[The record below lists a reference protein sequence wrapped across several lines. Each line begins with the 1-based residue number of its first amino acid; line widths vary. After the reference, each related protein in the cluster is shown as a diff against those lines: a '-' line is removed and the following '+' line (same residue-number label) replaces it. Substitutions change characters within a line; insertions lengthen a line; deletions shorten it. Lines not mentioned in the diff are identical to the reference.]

1 MGRVGKYTNTKTN
14 IARIYIKE
22 NFFNKS
28 KKEILRHLVEET
40 GLKNRSLEMYYSEI
54 KAELDLI
61 IDTEVKNTMRREKE
75 FTHYQGRARQ
85 FFRFDDRRLY
95 NDLIKNK
102 GE

>member
-1 MGRVGKYTNTKTN
+1 
-14 IARIYIKE
+14 
-22 NFFNKS
+22 
-28 KKEILRHLVEET
+28 
-40 GLKNRSLEMYYSEI
+40 MYYSEI

-75 FTHYQGRARQ
+75 FTRYQGRARQ

-95 NDLIKNK
+95 SDLIKNK